1 MRHLSI
7 AQKLFFGFAG
17 ILAVVAVLVLITLT
31 NLQLMNKAIDRNEH
45 TLEVI
50 ASVEQ
55 MQLGLLDAES
65 AVRGFALTGL
75 NTVKEPV
82 DKGMATVQQHAD
94 KLKQLL
100 AEQPEQLSR
109 LDAMNGL
116 IKQWQS
122 ESVKPFIELREKVT
136 TGAAAM
142 DELVSNIST
151 GNSKPQMDAIRAKL
165 AEIADAERRI
175 LEENKAAA
183 DRVSGR
189 TTSMLAIGSVVAL
202 LLGLAIGITLSRGIA
217 KRLGHAA
224 RIARQTADG
233 NLVADIRADRDDEI
247 GQVFQAM
254 HDMQQGLRTI
264 ISQIQQTGRQLTD
277 ASRDIAGASHD
288 LAHATHDQSGAASA
302 MAASMEELTVSI
314 NYVSDNSLQAR
325 DISTQSGQLCT
336 DGDVVI
342 KRTVEGIQQLAG
354 TVRETAAA
362 VNELGSHAQQISSII
377 GVIKEIADQTN
388 LLALNAS
395 IEAARAGEQGR
406 GFAVVADEVRKLA
419 ERTSQSTQEIT
430 TTIEKI
436 QSGMRVAVAAMDTS
450 MGRVDEGV
458 QLANQ
463 AGAAM
468 QQIQSGSNRVLTV
481 VQDISNAL
489 QEQGAASGDVAR
501 SVERIALMT
510 ESNNGSVRQ
519 TADAAKQL
527 EALAMDLEGAV
538 SRFRLR

>member
-1 MRHLSI
+1 MRHFSI
-7 AQKLFFGFAG
+7 AQKLFFGFACV
-17 ILAVVAVLVLITLT
+17 LAIVAVLVVVTLT
-31 NLQLMNKAIDRNEH
+31 NLRLMNKAIDRNEH

-82 DKGMATVQQHAD
+82 DKGIAAYQQHTD

-100 AEQPEQLSR
+100 AEQPEQLQR
-109 LDAMNGL
+109 LEALSGL
-116 IKQWQS
+116 VKQWQA
-122 ESVKPFIELREKVT
+122 ESVKPFIDLREKVT

-165 AEIADAERRI
+165 MEIADAERKI
-175 LEENKAAA
+175 LTESKTAA
-183 DRVSGR
+183 DDASQR
-189 TTSMLAIGSVVAL
+189 TSSMLMGGSLVAL
-202 LLGLAIGITLSRGIA
+202 VLGLAIAITLSRGIA
-217 KRLGHAA
+217 RRLENAA

-233 NLVADIRADRDDEI
+233 NLMTEIRADRNDEI
-247 GQVFQAM
+247 GRVFDAM

-264 ISQIQQTGRQLTD
+264 ISQIQHTGGALSD
-277 ASRDIAGASHD
+277 ASRDIAGASRN
-288 LAHATHDQSGAASA
+288 LAGATQEQSGAASA
-302 MAASMEELTVSI
+302 MAAAMEQLTVSI
-314 NYVSDNSLQAR
+314 NYVSDNSVQAR
-325 DISTQSGQLCT
+325 DISTQSGQLCM
-336 DGDVVI
+336 DGETVI
-342 KRTVEGIQQLAG
+342 KRTVVGIEQLAS
-354 TVRETAAA
+354 TVRETAQA
-362 VNELGSHAQQISSII
+362 VNDLGGHAQQISSII

-430 TTIEKI
+430 SMIEKI
-436 QSGMRVAVAAMDTS
+436 QAGMRTAVATMDAS
-450 MGRVDEGV
+450 MNRVGEGV
-458 QLANQ
+458 ELANQ
-463 AGAAM
+463 AGDSM
-468 QQIQSGSNRVLTV
+468 QQIQSGSNRVLSV

-489 QEQGAASGDVAR
+489 KEQSAASTDVAR
-501 SVERIALMT
+501 SVERIARMT
-510 ESNNGSVRQ
+510 ESNSESVQQ
-519 TADAAKQL
+519 TANAARQL
-527 EALAMDLEGAV
+527 EELAAELEGAV
-538 SRFRLR
+538 SRFKLA